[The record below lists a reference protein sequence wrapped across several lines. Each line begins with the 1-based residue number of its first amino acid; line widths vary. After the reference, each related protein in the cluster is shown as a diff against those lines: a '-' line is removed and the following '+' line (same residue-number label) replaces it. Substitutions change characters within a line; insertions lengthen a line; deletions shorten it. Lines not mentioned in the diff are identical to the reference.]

1 MRQPVHTSLL
11 VAALALWC
19 LTAFADDPWIITGD
33 VVITEP
39 MDVEDVIVAGNGS
52 LTVRDLPEPGLRVT
66 GNLFAVGNASIRL
79 ENSVIQFMNSY
90 HGQYALA
97 GIETTTIE
105 VIGCDYRIP
114 NQVQHALITFG
125 DGEMVVEDTDFGD
138 VQLISAGGARL
149 RASRLNGNFEVL
161 VQDDSAMEL
170 SDIPRTPGDGRI
182 WVWVEFPSGSVAEYT
197 PPMPGFIDHWTFP
210 PAGSVGIEQSAV
222 VDRCEAMLWPMLVR
236 ENSRLTLRDIPED
249 NWIVVGLY
257 LPESATIDGLF
268 NDQTY
273 ASTELDF
280 NQEINLINA
289 SIDTWNLYPQLDA
302 RILVRDSILGE
313 ILSFGS
319 SRVRV
324 ERTTIDGSGGFLGAR
339 DGSQIVLWDSTVT
352 STIEAT
358 HDSTIELHDSVADPY
373 PQDPTG
379 SFTRF
384 GAYDRGRLLAD
395 QTPVN
400 TTPAL
405 GGDGVI
411 GVTFVVNPPSTTPNV
426 PVALFGTVGLFSL
439 GGGPVLESW
448 RLESV
453 PRRAGHAVPIA
464 DGNRNI
470 EEDEIAVWSGAD
482 PGVDQL
488 LRTVLTDSWGRT
500 LVGRVKVRGNGPPL
514 LGGGGR
520 RSP

>member
-1 MRQPVHTSLL
+1 MRRPILSFLL
-11 VAALALWC
+11 AAAAALWC
-19 LTAFADDPWIITGD
+19 LSAFADDPWIITGH

-39 MDVEDVIVAGNGS
+39 MDVGHVIVAGNGS
-52 LTVRDLPEPGLRVT
+52 LTVSDLPEPGLRVT

-79 ENSVIQFMNSY
+79 ENSVIQFTNAY

-105 VIGCDYRIP
+105 VVGCDYRIP
-114 NQVQHALITFG
+114 NQVQHALIIFG
-125 DGEMVVEDTDFGD
+125 DGELVVEDTDFGD
-138 VQLISAGGARL
+138 VQLISAGDARL

-161 VQDDSAMEL
+161 VQDDSSMEL
-170 SDIPRTPGDGRI
+170 SDIPRTEGEGRI
-182 WVWVEFPSGSVAEYT
+182 WVWVEFPSNSVADYT
-197 PPMPGFIDHWTFP
+197 PPMPGFISHWTFP
-210 PAGSVGIEQSAV
+210 PAGSSGIEQSV
-222 VDRCEAMLWPMLVR
+222 IVDRCEAMLWPMLVR
-236 ENSRLTLRDIPED
+236 QDSQLTLRDIPEE

-257 LPESATIDGLF
+257 LPESVTIDGLV

-273 ASTELDF
+273 ASTTLDF

-302 RILVRDSILGE
+302 RVRVLDSLIGE
-313 ILSFGS
+313 ILSFGR

-339 DGSQIVLWDSTVT
+339 DDSQIVLWDSTVT
-352 STIEAT
+352 GTIEAT
-358 HDSTIELHDSVADPY
+358 HDSTIELHDSLADPY
-373 PQDPTG
+373 PLDATG
-379 SFTRF
+379 AFTRF

-411 GVTFVVNPPSTTPNV
+411 GVTFIVDPPSSTPAA
-426 PVALFGTVGLFSL
+426 PVSLFGTVGLFSL

-453 PRRAGHAVPIA
+453 PRRAGHAVPVA
-464 DGNRNI
+464 DGNSNI
-470 EEDEIAVWSGAD
+470 EEDEIAVWFGAD

-500 LVGRVKVRGNGPPL
+500 LVGRVKIRGNGPPTR
-514 LGGGGR
+514 GGGGR
-520 RSP
+520 LSP